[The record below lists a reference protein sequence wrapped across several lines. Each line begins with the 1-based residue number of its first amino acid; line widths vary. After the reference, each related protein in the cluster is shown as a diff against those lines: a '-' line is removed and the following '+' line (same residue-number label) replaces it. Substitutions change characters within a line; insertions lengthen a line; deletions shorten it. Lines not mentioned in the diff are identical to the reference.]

1 VDALASTCLEIVAV
15 RALDVE
21 ALAAVASLH
30 VRLLPHG
37 IGQLGPRFLLD
48 FLYRPGV
55 RSGKLHVGL
64 ARVDSVPG
72 GFVTYTTDSSA
83 YAAAGLRGQL
93 GTALSALA
101 RSAIRDPRILIAA
114 WRMFRKTGER
124 SEGLAE
130 SSDAEILAFG
140 VLPEYREGQFVRRTG
155 IRLSRSLFDHAAARL
170 REMGHTSLQ
179 ANIEADNLAT
189 LQFYRYL
196 GGRFAVMPP
205 GHPLQRV
212 VVDLSATPP

>member
-1 VDALASTCLEIVAV
+1 MSAV
-15 RALDVE
+15 
-21 ALAAVASLH
+21 
-30 VRLLPHG
+30 
-37 IGQLGPRFLLD
+37 
-48 FLYRPGV
+48 
-55 RSGKLHVGL
+55 
-64 ARVDSVPG
+64 
-72 GFVTYTTDSSA
+72 
-83 YAAAGLRGQL
+83 
-93 GTALSALA
+93 
-101 RSAIRDPRILIAA
+101 RDPRVLVVA

-124 SEGLAE
+124 DDVLAE

-155 IRLSRSLFDHAAARL
+155 IRLSRSLFDHAATRL
-170 REMGHTSLQ
+170 MELGHSSLQ

-212 VVDLSATPP
+212 VVDLGQAAPP